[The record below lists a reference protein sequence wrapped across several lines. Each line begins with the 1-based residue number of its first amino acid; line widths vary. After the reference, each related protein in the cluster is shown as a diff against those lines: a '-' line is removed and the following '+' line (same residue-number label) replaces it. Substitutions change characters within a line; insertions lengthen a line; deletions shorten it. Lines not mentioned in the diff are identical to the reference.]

1 MAPSAIS
8 TETISSVSALR
19 IHDRP
24 AENDKGTVVEGREKT
39 PLEAI
44 SHGRVMPGILIF
56 PDYTSHR
63 RHILVHMAATFR
75 FFARS
80 GFTEGQ
86 SGHISVRDPE
96 FNGLM
101 WMNPLGRHFGML
113 TAGDMICLDI
123 ATGAIVGGNTSRPA
137 NAAGYLI
144 HSAVHKRRPNDIH
157 AICHA
162 HSNAGRAWSVFARPL
177 EMLNQ
182 VWMLDVSFGAAPE
195 ESPPGLPTQLPPAFV
210 ACPERRREK
219 RDVAAVLIRTDLH
232 TNLVITYRSPDVCN
246 FHNAHAVY
254 ARYGGI
260 VFAEEEGEHIAEA
273 LGTQNKGVI
282 LMNHGLLTVG
292 YTVDEAGFMFGLLD
306 RACAMQLQVEAAAAN
321 GIPKNIISDEEAAF
335 NFKMASE
342 PNVLYREAQPDLEYE
357 IEAAGGEDAIARGF
371 EALNFEVFKRVVRA

>member
-1 MAPSAIS
+1 MAPSAA
-8 TETISSVSALR
+8 TETVQHTLTLTLKG
-19 IHDRP
+19 
-24 AENDKGTVVEGREKT
+24 DKIPEDGNGKAAGEERT

-44 SHGRVMPGILIF
+44 SHGMVMPGIPTF
-56 PDYTSHR
+56 PSYAAER
-63 RHILVHMAATFR
+63 RHILTHMAATFR

-96 FNGLM
+96 FSNLM
-101 WMNPLGRHFGML
+101 WLNPLGRHFGML

-123 ATGAIVGGNTSRPA
+123 ETGRVAGGNTSRPA

-144 HSAVHKRRPNDIH
+144 HSAVHKRRPRDVH
-157 AICHA
+157 AVCHA

-182 VWMLDVSFGAAPE
+182 
-195 ESPPGLPTQLPPAFV
+195 
-210 ACPERRREK
+210 
-219 RDVAAVLIRTDLH
+219 
-232 TNLVITYRSPDVCN
+232 DVCN

-260 VFAEEEGEHIAEA
+260 VFGAEEGEHIATA
-273 LGTQNKGVI
+273 LGDRNKGVI

-292 YTVDEAGFMFGLLD
+292 ATVDESGFMFGLLD

-321 GIPKNIISDEEAAF
+321 GLPKRIISDEEAAY

-342 PNVLYREAQPDLEYE
+342 THVLYREAQPD
-357 IEAAGGEDAIARGF
+357 IEFEFEMAGGEDVVARGF
-371 EALNFEVFKRVVRA
+371 ETLRPLEP

>member
-1 MAPSAIS
+1 MAPSAI
-8 TETISSVSALR
+8 TEEPVLGVSPLKGQ
-19 IHDRP
+19 
-24 AENDKGTVVEGREKT
+24 DKPSVVEGKEKT

-44 SHGRVMPGILIF
+44 SHGILMPGIPTF

-123 ATGAIVGGNTSRPA
+123 ATGKIVGGNTSRPA

-182 VWMLDVSFGAAPE
+182 
-195 ESPPGLPTQLPPAFV
+195 
-210 ACPERRREK
+210 
-219 RDVAAVLIRTDLH
+219 
-232 TNLVITYRSPDVCN
+232 DVCN

-260 VFAEEEGEHIAEA
+260 VFASEEGEYIAEA
-273 LGTQNKGVI
+273 LGTRNKGVI

-292 YTVDEAGFMFGLLD
+292 HTVDEAGFMFGLLD

-342 PNVLYREAQPDLEYE
+342 SNILYREAQPDLEYE
-357 IEAAGGEDAIARGF
+357 IEAAGGEDAVARGF
-371 EALNFEVFKRVVRA
+371 DALQRVAS

>member
-1 MAPSAIS
+1 MAPSAFPEGLAAPKNGKAPEH
-8 TETISSVSALR
+8 ETL
-19 IHDRP
+19 
-24 AENDKGTVVEGREKT
+24 KGTLVEMEKT

-44 SHGRVMPGILIF
+44 SHGMVMPGIPTF
-56 PDYTSHR
+56 PTFYDER
-63 RHILVHMAATFR
+63 RHILAHMAATFR

-96 FNGLM
+96 YPHLM

-123 ATGAIVGGNTSRPA
+123 ETGRVAGGNVSRPA

-144 HSAVHKRRPNDIH
+144 HSAVHKRRPNDVH
-157 AICHA
+157 AVCHA
-162 HSNAGRAWSVFARPL
+162 HSNAGRAWSAFARPL

-182 VWMLDVSFGAAPE
+182 
-195 ESPPGLPTQLPPAFV
+195 
-210 ACPERRREK
+210 
-219 RDVAAVLIRTDLH
+219 
-232 TNLVITYRSPDVCN
+232 DVCN

-260 VFAEEEGEHIAEA
+260 VFGAEEGENIAAA
-273 LGTQNKGVI
+273 LGDFNKGVI

-292 YTVDEAGFMFGLLD
+292 ATVDEAGFMFGLMD
-306 RACAMQLQVEAAAAN
+306 RACDMQLRVEAAAAA
-321 GIPKNIISDEEAAF
+321 GLAKRVISDEEASY

-342 PNVLYREAQPDLEYE
+342 KNALYREAQPDIEFE
-357 IEAAGGEDAIARGF
+357 IEMAGGEDALARGLV
-371 EALNFEVFKRVVRA
+371 ALQPLEP

>member
-1 MAPSAIS
+1 MAPSAIMETAPS
-8 TETISSVSALR
+8 TLTL
-19 IHDRP
+19 
-24 AENDKGTVVEGREKT
+24 KGQEKPVDTVKQTAVEVKEKT

-44 SHGRVMPGILIF
+44 SHGIVMPGIPTFLT
-56 PDYTSHR
+56 YTEHR
-63 RHILVHMAATFR
+63 RHILVHMSAIFR

-113 TAGDMICLDI
+113 TAGDMICLEI
-123 ATGAIVGGNTSRPA
+123 ATGKIVGGNTSRPA

-182 VWMLDVSFGAAPE
+182 
-195 ESPPGLPTQLPPAFV
+195 
-210 ACPERRREK
+210 
-219 RDVAAVLIRTDLH
+219 
-232 TNLVITYRSPDVCN
+232 DVCN
-246 FHNAHAVY
+246 FYNAHAVY

-260 VFAEEEGEHIAEA
+260 VFAAEEGEHIASA
-273 LGTQNKGVI
+273 LGDKNKGAI
-282 LMNHGLLTVG
+282 LLNHGLLTVG
-292 YTVDEAGFMFGLLD
+292 ATVDEAGFMFGLMD
-306 RACAMQLQVEAAAAN
+306 RACAMQLQVEAAAAA
-321 GIPKNIISDEEAAF
+321 GIPKHVISDEEAAY

-342 PNVLYREAQPDLEYE
+342 PNALYREAQPDVEYE
-357 IEAAGGEDAIARGF
+357 FEAAGGEDVLARGF
-371 EALNFEVFKRVVRA
+371 ENLRMAP

>member
-1 MAPSAIS
+1 MAPSAIA
-8 TETISSVSALR
+8 ETIPSILSL
-19 IHDRP
+19 
-24 AENDKGTVVEGREKT
+24 KGQEKLADAVEVKEKT

-44 SHGRVMPGILIF
+44 SHGIVMEGIPTF
-56 PDYTSHR
+56 PTYTEHR
-63 RHILVHMAATFR
+63 RHILIHMSAIFR

-96 FNGLM
+96 FPGVM

-113 TAGDMICLDI
+113 TAGDMICLEI
-123 ATGAIVGGNTSRPA
+123 ATGKIVGGNTSQPA

-144 HSAVHKRRPNDIH
+144 HSAVHKRRPHDIH

-162 HSNAGRAWSVFARPL
+162 HSNAGRAWSAFARPL

-182 VWMLDVSFGAAPE
+182 
-195 ESPPGLPTQLPPAFV
+195 
-210 ACPERRREK
+210 
-219 RDVAAVLIRTDLH
+219 
-232 TNLVITYRSPDVCN
+232 DVCN

-260 VFAEEEGEHIAEA
+260 VFAAEEGESIASA
-273 LGTQNKGVI
+273 LGPHNKGVI

-292 YTVDEAGFMFGLLD
+292 STVDEAGFMFGLLD

-321 GIPKNIISDEEAAF
+321 GIPKQIISDEEAAY

-342 PNVLYREAQPDLEYE
+342 KHALYREAQPDVEFE
-357 IEAAGGEDAIARGF
+357 MEMAGGEHVLARGF
-371 EALNFEVFKRVVRA
+371 ESLRVVAA

>member
-1 MAPSAIS
+1 MAPSAI
-8 TETISSVSALR
+8 TETLSSTLTLKGG
-19 IHDRP
+19 DKP
-24 AENDKGTVVEGREKT
+24 AETVKQEEKEKT

-44 SHGRVMPGILIF
+44 SHGMVMPGIPTF
-56 PDYTSHR
+56 PTYAAHR

-75 FFARS
+75 FFARC

-123 ATGAIVGGNTSRPA
+123 ATGKVVGGNTSRPA

-144 HSAVHKRRPNDIH
+144 HSAVHRRRPNDIH

-182 VWMLDVSFGAAPE
+182 
-195 ESPPGLPTQLPPAFV
+195 
-210 ACPERRREK
+210 
-219 RDVAAVLIRTDLH
+219 
-232 TNLVITYRSPDVCN
+232 DVCN
-246 FHNAHAVY
+246 FYNAHAVY

-260 VFAEEEGEHIAEA
+260 VFAAEEGDHIAEA
-273 LGTQNKGVI
+273 LGDRNKGVI

-292 YTVDEAGFMFGLLD
+292 STVDEAGFMFGLLD

-321 GIPKNIISDEEAAF
+321 GIPKHVISDDEAAY

-342 PNVLYREAQPDLEYE
+342 VNALYREAQPDIEYE
-357 IEAAGGEDAIARGF
+357 LEAAGGEDALARGF
-371 EALNFEVFKRVVRA
+371 ENLRMAP

>member
-1 MAPSAIS
+1 MAPSAI
-8 TETISSVSALR
+8 TETLSSTLTLKGQEK
-19 IHDRP
+19 P
-24 AENDKGTVVEGREKT
+24 ADTPNPAAVAEKEKT

-44 SHGRVMPGILIF
+44 SHGMVMPGIPTF
-56 PDYTSHR
+56 PTYTAHR

-123 ATGAIVGGNTSRPA
+123 ATGRIVGGNTSRPA

-182 VWMLDVSFGAAPE
+182 
-195 ESPPGLPTQLPPAFV
+195 
-210 ACPERRREK
+210 
-219 RDVAAVLIRTDLH
+219 
-232 TNLVITYRSPDVCN
+232 DVCN

-260 VFAEEEGEHIAEA
+260 VFAAEEGEHIAEA
-273 LGTQNKGVI
+273 LGPRNKGVV

-292 YTVDEAGFMFGLLD
+292 GTVDEAGFMFGLLD

-321 GIPKNIISDEEAAF
+321 GLEKKIISDEEAAY
-335 NFKMASE
+335 NFRMASE
-342 PNVLYREAQPDLEYE
+342 PNALYREAQPDLEFE
-357 IEAAGGEDAIARGF
+357 LEAAGGEHALARGF
-371 EALNFEVFKRVVRA
+371 DSLRVAP

>member
-1 MAPSAIS
+1 MAPSAIATEIVSSIS
-8 TETISSVSALR
+8 TLKGQDKPVEAAK
-19 IHDRP
+19 P
-24 AENDKGTVVEGREKT
+24 AVVEGKELT

-44 SHGRVMPGILIF
+44 SHGMVMPGIPTF
-56 PDYTSHR
+56 PTYTSHR

-75 FFARS
+75 VFARS
-80 GFTEGQ
+80 GFTEGM

-96 FNGLM
+96 FNGFM
-101 WMNPLGRHFGML
+101 WMNPLGRHYGML

-123 ATGAIVGGNTSRPA
+123 ATGKVVGGNTSRPA
-137 NAAGYLI
+137 NSAGYLI
-144 HSAVHKRRPNDIH
+144 HSAVHKRRPDDIH
-157 AICHA
+157 AVCHA

-182 VWMLDVSFGAAPE
+182 
-195 ESPPGLPTQLPPAFV
+195 
-210 ACPERRREK
+210 
-219 RDVAAVLIRTDLH
+219 
-232 TNLVITYRSPDVCN
+232 DVCN

-260 VFAEEEGEHIAEA
+260 VFAAEEGENIASA
-273 LGTQNKGVI
+273 LGSRNKGVV

-292 YTVDEAGFMFGLLD
+292 HTVDEAGFMFGLLD

-321 GIPKNIISDEEAAF
+321 GIPKNIITDEEAAC

-357 IEAAGGEDAIARGF
+357 IEAAGGEDAVARGF
-371 EALNFEVFKRVVRA
+371 EALQRVAP

>member
-1 MAPSAIS
+1 MAPSAI
-8 TETISSVSALR
+8 TETVSSTLTLKGQEK
-19 IHDRP
+19 P
-24 AENDKGTVVEGREKT
+24 AAVAQQAAVEGKEKT

-44 SHGRVMPGILIF
+44 SHGILMPGIPTF
-56 PDYTSHR
+56 PTYTEHR

-96 FNGLM
+96 FPSLM

-113 TAGDMICLDI
+113 TAGDMICLEI
-123 ATGAIVGGNTSRPA
+123 ATGKIVGGNTSRPA

-144 HSAVHKRRPNDIH
+144 HSAVHKRRPHDIH

-182 VWMLDVSFGAAPE
+182 
-195 ESPPGLPTQLPPAFV
+195 
-210 ACPERRREK
+210 
-219 RDVAAVLIRTDLH
+219 
-232 TNLVITYRSPDVCN
+232 DVCN

-260 VFAEEEGEHIAEA
+260 VFAAEEGENIAEA
-273 LGTQNKGVI
+273 LGAANKGAI
-282 LMNHGLLTVG
+282 LLNHGLLTVG
-292 YTVDEAGFMFGLLD
+292 STVDEAGFLFGLLD
-306 RACAMQLQVEAAAAN
+306 RACAMQLQVEAAAA
-321 GIPKNIISDEEAAF
+321 GGRLPKHVISDEEAAY

-342 PNVLYREAQPDLEYE
+342 ANVLYREAQPDIEYE
-357 IEAAGGEDAIARGF
+357 IEAAGGEDVVARGF
-371 EALNFEVFKRVVRA
+371 ESLRAMSL